1 MLSRV
6 LIRTCVIGNYAK
18 PGKQSF
24 GRIKVLHSTHAR
36 LGTVPTSI
44 NQIGKPV
51 IHGTLGKQVRKVLP
65 EYKRIINSN
74 GV

>member
-1 MLSRV
+1 M
-6 LIRTCVIGNYAK
+6 IGNYVN

-24 GRIKVLHSTHAR
+24 GRIKVLHSTHER

-44 NQIGKPV
+44 SQIGKPV
-51 IHGTLGKQVRKVLP
+51 IHGTLGKQVRKILP
-65 EYKRIINSN
+65 EYKGIINSC